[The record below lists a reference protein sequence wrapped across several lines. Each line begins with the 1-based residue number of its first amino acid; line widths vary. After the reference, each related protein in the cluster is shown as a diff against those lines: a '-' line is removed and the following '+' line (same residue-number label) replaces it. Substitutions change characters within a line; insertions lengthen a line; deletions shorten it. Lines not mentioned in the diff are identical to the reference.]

1 MSSERSRRIALL
13 EQRTSKDLGFH
24 DPDPDAR
31 GTGIYSGIGDVLRQA
46 RERRGLSLEEVAAHL
61 RISESYL
68 AAIERGRFTQLPG
81 RSYVLG
87 FLRSYGKFL
96 DLNADKVIAQYKAE
110 DDDNFARK
118 QQLKFPT
125 VRPEG
130 RTPGLWLLPVVM
142 IVAAIGYLGWYGWK
156 TQLVTFEDIVP
167 DVPARLLAEAPATDT
182 ASATDTAPT
191 DTAPAMDTAGAAE
204 RARGESAMQTA
215 ALLDRRDGN
224 GTPNGEMRL
233 AGPGAARTGDAQ
245 PGTAPTGAGVAD
257 TGATGAAPAD
267 AQRTAGTAPADSG
280 PVPGGAAEEP
290 DLPPETDTADS
301 TASAAPPPLPSD
313 PRPQDPAGAA
323 DAAASG
329 SRAGMAIASL
339 PPAGAQAA
347 TVPPGRVFGND
358 DARVIL
364 RASADTWVQ
373 VEDAQ
378 RNLLLT
384 RVLKAGDVYRAPN
397 QPGLVLM
404 TGNAGGLVVEVDGA
418 AIPSLGPRG
427 AVRRNVSLDPERLLD
442 GSQLLN

>member
-46 RERRGLSLEEVAAHL
+46 RERRDLTLEEVAGHL
-61 RISESYL
+61 RISETYL

-156 TQLVTFEDIVP
+156 TQLVSFDDIVP
-167 DVPARLLAEAPATDT
+167 DVPARLQA
-182 ASATDTAPT
+182 
-191 DTAPAMDTAGAAE
+191 DTAG
-204 RARGESAMQTA
+204 SATATA
-215 ALLDRRDGN
+215 AVDAASDLGNDG
-224 GTPNGEMRL
+224 GGGMAARFDKREGSDPASDEMRL
-233 AGPGAARTGDAQ
+233 APAESSQTASTQAYPAQAEPMQADPAQTDPVTAPALAARTGD
-245 PGTAPTGAGVAD
+245 V
-257 TGATGAAPAD
+257 TGAAAGRSPMADEGPASE
-267 AQRTAGTAPADSG
+267 TAD
-280 PVPGGAAEEP
+280 
-290 DLPPETDTADS
+290 DLPANAED
-301 TASAAPPPLPSD
+301 AAPPPLPSD
-313 PRPQDPAGAA
+313 PRPAVTAGSSLAA
-323 DAAASG
+323 GTAAVAAL
-329 SRAGMAIASL
+329 SRD
-339 PPAGAQAA
+339 GAQAA
-347 TVPPGRVFGND
+347 AVPPGRVFGND
-358 DARVIL
+358 DSRVIL

-397 QPGLVLM
+397 QAGLVLM

-427 AVRRNVSLDPERLLD
+427 AVRRNVSLDPARLLD
-442 GSQLLN
+442 GSQLVN